1 MKRFSTW
8 CGVLV
13 AMLVVAC
20 SQSSTDDQQAA
31 LSTLT
36 CPTGQ
41 VPFNFSK
48 FTSPMTSE
56 GLSSLAPDA
65 ALPVLK
71 RKPNVVTITSATCNR
86 DFDWKA
92 ILGEFCDGRE
102 SCVINRQD
110 CPGNLQY
117 AYSCSDAPSDIKRY
131 ICNGTYDC
139 VGSLSCAQTPSTFTS
154 LFPEDKVACVP
165 EKCGVAQRRDKD
177 LNCVDAPERSVELSN
192 RIDEHNPA
200 GTGDD
205 EYIDNSVY
213 ITEMRSPYPAV
224 GFRQLSGGG
233 GRVADFDYKDIWPFA
248 PRGPGDSIAFPYF
261 SGLTNDSA
269 GNYRILFAG
278 SFYRMKGGYRFADA
292 QNIPTEDKK
301 RQGSV
306 TLYVVDDYGLPT
318 LLSNGSLGPYSV
330 TDSVVRCVL
339 REFDLGKYTPVKD
352 GTRTDT
358 YTVPFDEPV
367 VVPRDCEE
375 GGPIWSEN
383 VKVLAKKRGETPL
396 EFLKSF
402 RLMRS
407 RLLAAYDVAGR
418 VTYVSQTPGE
428 ASKACNPN
436 PLDMFYNDTLETHDR
451 VAYYQQR
458 SVPLGFRFTASDAT
472 YSAPQTPQGER
483 VTNGGMH
490 IRGATKTTL
499 GVTALRPKKIEFKFK
514 SASKARQFFRADVDW
529 FMSGDDRDFWKSQ
542 GLTGSIRAKM
552 DLSLVPVN
560 ADNTPR
566 LSDALPLGPSPLLTS
581 TPDGEVQSMRFEVTK
596 AVKDQFLDQSSPYFA
611 AEAGTPYL
619 LRSCISL
626 VTPAVGGGV
635 DSPVEKYDGKAQIAA
650 FAGTSGS
657 LMIQPGEYGQERL
670 EVLSAYTC
678 TTSAMPIV
686 VKLDPSIAPV
696 PADEADQFSDSD
708 PQPSGDGRVS
718 QTYDQDNDRRC
729 VKAMV
734 NGNKGENCDART
746 ISGLGGSTAS
756 TILRT
761 EVSNVD
767 KGDQVVVN
775 KDVELMGL
783 QVFDEQEPR
792 NFEFMSNKANFTVAI
807 MPNFDRIADAINAAN
822 TGNGIKAEDK
832 NFSVGVSGL
841 GLALSIKI
849 PLRYGPVQGEIIFEI
864 SAGVGVGAEL
874 TFKQERETHLKC
886 SDGTSNCDA
895 LYSVGTT
902 PLTFR
907 KARAACLLGNGGK
920 LADLRVAS
928 ESTKLRA
935 KLAANQEYWIGGQV
949 ANEYMKNCADLA
961 AAQTLVSQTVFA
973 RQCMSQH
980 KTHLRWLSNDENFA
994 SRTATGN
1001 YVANLTEI
1009 QPGTPALTLRGTSLE
1024 LPRERG
1030 VSLTSTGEVNTPE
1043 MTRVLPYVC
1052 KAPDSNYAVK
1062 NEAEFK
1068 IVLAAGAGMKLAFCT
1083 PTADMGVCIEG
1094 SLNFIEATLE
1104 PKIVYT
1110 HIGVGDSAGGSYIS
1124 RSNIKLGMEFGLT
1137 ALNGRVDAKIV
1148 FQVGVFD
1155 FEWKYNIVEF
1165 TGFKIPTGDPIEKE
1179 FPLTGEPQ

>member
-13 AMLVVAC
+13 ALMVLQAC
-20 SQSSTDDQQAA
+20 TGSSVDRQQSA
-31 LSTLT
+31 LGALT
-36 CPTGQ
+36 CPAGQ

-48 FTSPMTSE
+48 FTSPITSE

-65 ALPVLK
+65 SLPTIK

-117 AYSCSDAPSDIKRY
+117 AYSCSDAPNDIKRH
-131 ICNGTYDC
+131 ICDGSYDC
-139 VGSLSCAQTPSTFTS
+139 VGSLSCPQPPPTFVS
-154 LFPEDKVACVP
+154 LFSVDSVACVP
-165 EKCGVAQRRDKD
+165 EKCGIEQRRDKD
-177 LNCVDAPERSVELSN
+177 LKCVDAPERPVELAD
-192 RIDEHNPA
+192 RIEDHNPA
-200 GTGDD
+200 SRADD
-205 EYIDNSVY
+205 EYIANTVY
-213 ITEMRSPYPAV
+213 INELRSPYPAI
-224 GFRQLSGGG
+224 GLRNLNGSGK
-233 GRVADFDYKDIWPFA
+233 VADFDYKNIWPFD
-248 PRGPGDSIAFPYF
+248 PGGPGNSASYPFF
-261 SGLTNDSA
+261 NGLTNDIA

-278 SFYRMKGGYRFADA
+278 SFYRMKGGYVFADA
-292 QNIPTEDKK
+292 QNTPTEEKK

-318 LLSNGSLGPYSV
+318 LLPSGLLGPHSV

-339 REFDLGKYTPVKD
+339 HEFDLGKYTPVKD
-352 GTRTDT
+352 STRTDT

-367 VVPRDCEE
+367 AVPRDCEE

-383 VKVLAKKRGETPL
+383 VKVLAKKKGKTPL
-396 EFLKSF
+396 EFLNSY

-407 RLLAAYDVAGR
+407 RLLAAYDVSGR
-418 VTYVSQTPGE
+418 VTFVSQKPGE
-428 ASKACNPN
+428 ASKSCNPS

-458 SVPLGFRFTASDAT
+458 SVPLSFQFTSSDAT
-472 YSAPQTPQGER
+472 YSAPQTPQGDR
-483 VTNGGMH
+483 VKNGGIH
-490 IRGATKTTL
+490 IRGATKTTI

-514 SASKARQFFRADVDW
+514 SASKSRQFFRADVDW
-529 FMSGDDRDFWKSQ
+529 FMSGDDRDFWKTQ

-552 DLSLVPVN
+552 DLALVPVN
-560 ADNTPR
+560 ADNSPR
-566 LSDALPLGPSPLLTS
+566 YADALPLGPSPLLTS
-581 TPDGEVQSMRFEVTK
+581 TPEGETQSMRFEVTK
-596 AVKDQFLDQSSPYFA
+596 AVKDRLLDPASPYFA
-611 AEAGTPYL
+611 AQSGTPYL

-626 VTPAVGGGV
+626 VTPSAQGG
-635 DSPVEKYDGKAQIAA
+635 DTPVEKFNGRAA
-650 FAGTSGS
+650 LSASAGTNGS
-657 LMIQPGEYGQERL
+657 LLIQPGELGQERL
-670 EVLSAYTC
+670 EVLSEYTC

-696 PADEADQFSDSD
+696 PSDEADQFSDSD
-708 PQPSGDGRVS
+708 PQASGDARVS

-734 NGNKGENCDART
+734 NGQKGENCDART
-746 ISGLGGSTAS
+746 ISGLGGSAAA

-767 KGDQVVVN
+767 KGDSVVVN
-775 KDVELMGL
+775 KEAELMGL
-783 QVFDEQEPR
+783 QVFDEQEPK
-792 NFEFMSNKANFTVAI
+792 NFAFMSNKANFTVTIA
-807 MPNFDRIADAINAAN
+807 PSFDSIADAINAAN
-822 TGNGIKAEDK
+822 TGNGIKADEK
-832 NFSVGVSGL
+832 RFSVGVSGL
-841 GLALSIKI
+841 GLALSIRI

-874 TFKQERETHLKC
+874 KFTQERETHPKC
-886 SDGTSNCDA
+886 ADGTSNCDA
-895 LYSVGTT
+895 LYTIGSL
-902 PLTFR
+902 PLAFR
-907 KARAACLLGNGGK
+907 QARAACLLNNGGK
-920 LADLRVAS
+920 LADLRLAS

-935 KLAANQEYWIGGQV
+935 KLAAGQEYWIGAQV

-961 AAQTLVSQTVFA
+961 ATPNLISQTVFA
-973 RQCMSQH
+973 SRCMTQH
-980 KTHLRWLSNDENFA
+980 KTHLRWLSNDADFA
-994 SRTATGN
+994 TRAATGN
-1001 YVANLTEI
+1001 YVADLTEI
-1009 QPGTPALTLRGTSLE
+1009 QPGTTALTLRGSSLE
-1024 LPRERG
+1024 LPKERG
-1030 VSLTSTGEVNTPE
+1030 VSLSSTGEVSTPE
-1043 MTRVLPYVC
+1043 MTRTLPYVC

-1083 PTADMGVCIEG
+1083 PSADMGVCIEG

-1110 HIGVGDSAGGSYIS
+1110 HIGVGDSTGGSYVS
-1124 RSNIKLGMEFGLT
+1124 RSNIKLGLEFGLS
-1137 ALNGRVDAKIV
+1137 ALSGSVDAKIV
-1148 FQVGVFD
+1148 FSVGIFD
-1155 FEWKYNIVEF
+1155 FELKYNIVEF